1 MTAISAML
9 MILSSMMI
17 PGRFATWSWT
27 RKTGGR
33 GRKSW
38 LRRNGSN
45 GSVGP
50 IRGSTLT
57 FHVKRFKAGQ
67 NSIPITWIGTT
78 KRDSINI
85 TIDPDT
91 GLFSRLS
98 WVPGIFPPSRERC
111 LRRRSVPDDYRIRG
125 GPSANGMTRG
135 QLLFIVYS
143 VDDPGEET

>member
-9 MILSSMMI
+9 KILSSMMI

-33 GRKSW
+33 ARRSW

-45 GSVGP
+45 GSVGL
-50 IRGSTLT
+50 IRGFTLT

-85 TIDPDT
+85 TTDPDT

-98 WVPGIFPPSRERC
+98 WVFPGTERAM
-111 LRRRSVPDDYRIRG
+111 LTPKERQMTTGYLADRRQT
-125 GPSANGMTRG
+125 A
-135 QLLFIVYS
+135 
-143 VDDPGEET
+143 